1 MAKYIFYILLGLF
14 LISKLTSAGGGEIE
28 EYKVAHTINLQ
39 YTPEYLCSKSEADI
53 RQYNKDTG
61 DQNYSSRTDAGNIG
75 ISSSFR
81 CASPFKLLRTDASF
95 ILSKIV
101 KSIKYLLPEEKTN
114 SFSFSITPNKTS
126 YRYYVYALR
135 HILV

>member
-14 LISKLTSAGGGEIE
+14 LISKFASAGDGDRE

-61 DQNYSSRTDAGNIG
+61 NQNYSNRADVGNIG

-81 CASPFKLLRTDASF
+81 CASPFKLLRADASF
-95 ILSKIV
+95 IVSKAL
-101 KSIKYLLPEEKTN
+101 KSIKSLLPEEKTN
-114 SFSFSITPNKTS
+114 SFSFSINPLKTS

>member
-14 LISKLTSAGGGEIE
+14 LISKFTSLGGDDIE

-53 RQYNKDTG
+53 RHYNKDTAN
-61 DQNYSSRTDAGNIG
+61 QNYSNQTDVGNIG
-75 ISSSFR
+75 TSSSFR

-114 SFSFSITPNKTS
+114 SFSFSINPHKTS

>member
-14 LISKLTSAGGGEIE
+14 LIPKLTSAGGGEIE

-39 YTPEYLCSKSEADI
+39 YTPEYLCSKSETDI
-53 RQYNKDTG
+53 QQYNKDTG
-61 DQNYSSRTDAGNIG
+61 SQNYSNRTDVGNIG

-101 KSIKYLLPEEKTN
+101 KSIKSLLPEEKTN
-114 SFSFSITPNKTS
+114 SFLFSTNTLKTS